1 MGNLFLEGVSNLQVV
16 MKSTCRFRKKHGFMP
31 IATEAGPKAS
41 EKLRN
46 LNIAIY
52 NYFFSFKK
60 LLSII

>member
-1 MGNLFLEGVSNLQVV
+1 
-16 MKSTCRFRKKHGFMP
+16 MP

-52 NYFFSFKK
+52 NYFFSF
-60 LLSII
+60 